1 MLKTYKHLFGPVPS
15 RRLGLSLGVDLLLP
29 KTCSLDCVYCESG
42 ITTSLTLN
50 RYEYV
55 ASDQVEIEL
64 NDFLSAHPRLDYV
77 TFSGWGEPVLNS
89 GMPRIVR
96 FIKMHFP
103 QYKIAL
109 LTNGTLFYMEQARAD
124 VLDIDLIVASLD
136 AVSDDVFQALNR
148 PHSALEP
155 ERIIQGLIDLRK
167 EFRNELWLEIFIVPG
182 LNDTDSE
189 LRKLSDAAIQIGAD
203 KIQINTLDRPGTESW
218 VKPCEKCD
226 FERIQRYF
234 DNLEI
239 VKGDASV
246 GKDIPCALSDI
257 DFSILQLI
265 RRRPCTREDMVKSTG
280 HSKERVEESLK
291 RLLSEGKIHSEK
303 MMRGDFYR
311 IS

>member
-42 ITTSLTLN
+42 KTTSLTLE

-96 FIKMHFP
+96 FIKTHFP
-103 QYKIAL
+103 QYKTAL

-124 VLDIDLIVASLD
+124 VMDIDLIIASLD
-136 AVSDDVFQALNR
+136 AVSHDVFQTLNR
-148 PHSALEP
+148 PHPALEP
-155 ERIIQGLIDLRK
+155 DRIIQGLIDLRK
-167 EFRNELWLEIFIVPG
+167 EFRHELWLEIFIVPG

-218 VKPCEKCD
+218 VKPCEKSD

-234 DNLEI
+234 DDLEI
-239 VKGDASV
+239 VKREAVDGI
-246 GKDIPCALSDI
+246 GIPFETEDI
-257 DFSILQLI
+257 DFNILQLI
-265 RRRPCTREDMVKSTG
+265 RRRPCTCEDIVKSTG
-280 HSKERVEESLK
+280 QSNACVEDSLK
-291 RLLSEGKIHSEK
+291 RLMTEGKIHPEK
-303 MMRGDFYR
+303 MVRGDFYR

>member
-1 MLKTYKHLFGPVPS
+1 MLKAYKHLFGPVPS

-29 KTCSLDCVYCESG
+29 KTCTLDCVYCESG
-42 ITTSLTLN
+42 KTTSLTLERN
-50 RYEYV
+50 EYV
-55 ASDQVEIEL
+55 ASDQVEDEL
-64 NDFLSAHPRLDYV
+64 NDFLSSHPRLDYV

-96 FIKMHFP
+96 FIKTHFP
-103 QYKIAL
+103 QYKTAL
-109 LTNGTLFYMEQARAD
+109 LTNGTLFYMEQARID

-136 AVSDDVFQALNR
+136 AVSHDVFQALNR
-148 PHSALEP
+148 PHPSLEP
-155 ERIIQGLIDLRK
+155 GRIIQGLIDLRK

-189 LRKLSDAAIQIGAD
+189 LIKLSEAAIQIGAD

-218 VKPCEKCD
+218 VKPCEKID
-226 FERIQRYF
+226 FERIQHYF

-239 VKGDASV
+239 VKQEASEGIGV
-246 GKDIPCALSDI
+246 PSSKVNM

-265 RRRPCTREDMVKSTG
+265 RRRPCTCEDMVKSSG
-280 HSKERVEESLK
+280 RSKACVEDSLK
-291 RLLSEGKIHSEK
+291 RLMTEGKIHSEK
-303 MMRGDFYR
+303 MLRGDFYR

>member
-42 ITTSLTLN
+42 KTTSLTLE
-50 RYEYV
+50 RCEYV

-64 NDFLSAHPRLDYV
+64 NDYLSAHPRLDYV

-89 GMPRIVR
+89 GMSRIVR
-96 FIKMHFP
+96 FIKTHFP
-103 QYKIAL
+103 QYKTAL

-148 PHSALEP
+148 PHPGLEP

-182 LNDTDSE
+182 LNDADSE

-218 VKPCEKCD
+218 VKPCEKSD

-239 VKGDASV
+239 VKKETSDGIGIHSS
-246 GKDIPCALSDI
+246 IEDI
-257 DFSILQLI
+257 DFNVLQLI
-265 RRRPCTREDMVKSTG
+265 RRRPCTCEDIVKSTG
-280 HSKERVEESLK
+280 QSDACVEDALK
-291 RLLSEGKIHSEK
+291 RLMAEGKIHPEK
-303 MMRGDFYR
+303 MMRGDFYM

>member
-42 ITTSLTLN
+42 KTTSLTLN

-55 ASDQVEIEL
+55 SSDQVEIEL
-64 NDFLSAHPRLDYV
+64 EDFLSAHPRLDYV

-89 GMPRIVR
+89 GMPRIIR
-96 FIKMHFP
+96 FIKTRFP

-109 LTNGTLFYMEQARAD
+109 LTNGTLFYMEQVRAD
-124 VLDIDLIVASLD
+124 VMDIDLIIASLD

-148 PHSALEP
+148 PHSALDSG
-155 ERIIQGLIDLRK
+155 RIINGLIDLRK

-189 LRKLSDAAIQIGAD
+189 LRKLSEAAKKIGAD

-218 VKPCEKCD
+218 VKPCEKSD

-234 DNLEI
+234 ENLEI
-239 VKGDASV
+239 VKSEASTE
-246 GKDIPCALSDI
+246 KETSCALPDI

-265 RRRPCTREDMVKSTG
+265 RRRPCTFEDMMKSTG
-280 HSKERVEESLK
+280 QSKSCVEDSLK
-291 RLLSEGKIHSEK
+291 RLVSEKKIHSEK
-303 MMRGDFYR
+303 MMRGNFYR